1 MHAILLT
8 SMLVSSIA
16 CILVSVMMEH
26 CLSGLCYFS
35 IQATAIG
42 TNDSSVMVLIFQRLS
57 LHVGSCAERL
67 CMDDKG
73 GRLVFGFGTLS
84 GHSSL
89 DNISS

>member
-1 MHAILLT
+1 
-8 SMLVSSIA
+8 MLK
-16 CILVSVMMEH
+16 SVMNDDE
-26 CLSGLCYFS
+26 
-35 IQATAIG
+35 QAF
-42 TNDSSVMVLIFQRLS
+42 SSVMVLIFQRLS